1 MSRMTVGN
9 ILNDC
14 TEISSNARL
23 HEQILSLKAS
33 CYKCARVC
41 VSLKIILISIRL
53 CNTHDS
59 CFNVF
64 HI

>member
-41 VSLKIILISIRL
+41 VCVSE
-53 CNTHDS
+53 NHFD
-59 CFNVF
+59 F
-64 HI
+64 HSAM